1 MSTKKTAA
9 RKTAAKKPVA
19 KKSAASK
26 KPVAVAKKAPVAK
39 KSAASK
45 KPIAASKKAA
55 VSGRVTASAAVASRQ
70 GGDELAFGMG
80 KTIAC
85 EIADFDARDIY
96 TFQVQATEPSLV
108 VAWKLN
114 GCGDHGTIEV
124 DPDALAEG
132 TSLQGFSQGNVEEGD
147 SPPFLLGRGAFAAL
161 TRGETITI
169 TQAGQAC
176 EYRPDGH
183 EDRRI
188 LVDDGPVLVRCI
200 HAEGSDG
207 DLWVV
212 DDPIWPL
219 IARIETDGGDNYS
232 EIVLVSAHDP
242 AAVEAQ
248 LSKKKRRGGA

>member
-1 MSTKKTAA
+1 
-9 RKTAAKKPVA
+9 
-19 KKSAASK
+19 
-26 KPVAVAKKAPVAK
+26 
-39 KSAASK
+39 
-45 KPIAASKKAA
+45 

-70 GGDELAFGMG
+70 GGDDLAFGVG